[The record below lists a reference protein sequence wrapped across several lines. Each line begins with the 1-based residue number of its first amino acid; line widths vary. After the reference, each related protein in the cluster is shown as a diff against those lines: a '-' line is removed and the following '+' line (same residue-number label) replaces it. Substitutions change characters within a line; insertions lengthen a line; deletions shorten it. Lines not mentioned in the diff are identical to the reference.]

1 MGWPANRDSE
11 LGSSRNGIEN
21 VADQGAKNA
30 SLWHPTGLGGRIGER
45 TMKRAVPVRMPK
57 WPEGHFP
64 NSKQLQTYLLFWER
78 QRKPLEPDPG
88 AGLYQKSFWLDP
100 EDLDV
105 DAYEAECFRGV
116 RLDRAQFIRR
126 IVATY
131 HKIPAPLVAPKV
143 VTTSGE
149 VASRIS
155 LAIASTRRQAF
166 RAVPTRGNFSEKE
179 LSPAEVNEIS
189 GVRGLGI
196 CWQPGNAYRM
206 GRTASGKS
214 CLVQVDAR
222 GTELAK
228 YGSW

>member
-1 MGWPANRDSE
+1 
-11 LGSSRNGIEN
+11 L
-21 VADQGAKNA
+21 
-30 SLWHPTGLGGRIGER
+30 ER
-45 TMKRAVPVRMPK
+45 AHDERAVPVRMPE

-78 QRKPLEPDPG
+78 QRKLLEPDPG
-88 AGLYQKSFWLDP
+88 AGPCQKSFWLDL

-126 IVATY
+126 IIVTY
-131 HKIPAPLVAPKV
+131 HKGIPAPLVASKV

-149 VASRIS
+149 VASPIS
-155 LAIASTRRQAF
+155 RPIASTRRQPF
-166 RAVPTRGNFSEKE
+166 RAVSTRGSFSKKE
-179 LSPAEVNEIS
+179 LSPAQVNEIS
-189 GVRGLGI
+189 RVRGLGI
-196 CWQPGNAYRM
+196 CWQPGNAYHI
-206 GRTASGKS
+206 GRSASGKS
-214 CLVQVDAR
+214 CLVQVDAN

>member
-1 MGWPANRDSE
+1 MQE
-11 LGSSRNGIEN
+11 
-21 VADQGAKNA
+21 
-30 SLWHPTGLGGRIGER
+30 
-45 TMKRAVPVRMPK
+45 

-116 RLDRAQFIRR
+116 QLDRAQFIRR

-131 HKIPAPLVAPKV
+131 HKGIPGPLVASKV

-149 VASRIS
+149 VASPIS
-155 LAIASTRRQAF
+155 RPIASTRRQAF
-166 RAVPTRGNFSEKE
+166 RAVPTRGSFSESSAQ
-179 LSPAEVNEIS
+179 LRSTRYHVFA
-189 GVRGLGI
+189 
-196 CWQPGNAYRM
+196 
-206 GRTASGKS
+206 ASGSAGNREMHITWGALQAANPAWYK
-214 CLVQVDAR
+214 LMR
-222 GTELAK
+222 TGRN
-228 YGSW
+228 